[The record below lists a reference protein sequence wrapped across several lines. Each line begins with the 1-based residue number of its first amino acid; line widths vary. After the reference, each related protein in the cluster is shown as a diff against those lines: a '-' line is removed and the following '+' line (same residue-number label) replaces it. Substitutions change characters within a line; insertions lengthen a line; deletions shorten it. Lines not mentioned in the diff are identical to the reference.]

1 MRWLEVR
8 GRTFYAVQAVPRPLW
23 APVGKRRLVKSL
35 GTRDHHVAIARRHA
49 ALAEFQRTFD
59 GVRGHASAD
68 AIVDA
73 ALEWRQT
80 LTALTHGDTSRFTAS
95 TPEGPI
101 SDPDELR
108 TLANVVMEDE
118 AGSIESERGREAANA
133 FVGIARGTATPL
145 LLHVDAWLREG
156 GAKGPLATRTRT
168 QYRSDVLGFA
178 EWARTI
184 GIATVEAVTDI
195 VAGRYVTEQ
204 LVARGVQ
211 WATANRRITAASAY
225 WRWLRKRAGVK
236 ANPWAGQSLS
246 KGAGRNGDKTKRPF
260 SDAEAAKLLTGDAGV
275 ELADAMHVAALS
287 GMRIEEIYRLTV
299 TDCADGWF
307 RVRHAKTRAG
317 IRRVPI
323 HSALAAIVTRRCQG
337 KPAHVFL
344 FAEPGPVRDGRERSM
359 ALSKRFG
366 RYRQALGVHETVAG
380 ARHSRVDFHS
390 WRRWFVTTARN
401 AGVDRAVVAAVV
413 GHEVGNLTDDT
424 YSGGPDEKLLR
435 ACVAAVQLP
444 GVPAAADATNLAMT
458 ERHESDVWT

>member
-1 MRWLEVR
+1 MAETERVISRRYPRRDMRWLEVR

-23 APVGKRRLVKSL
+23 ARAGKRRLVKSL

-59 GVRGHASAD
+59 RVRGSASAD
-68 AIVDA
+68 GVVEG
-73 ALEWRQT
+73 ALVWRQT
-80 LTALTHGDTSRFTAS
+80 FAAFEHGDTSGFSAS
-95 TPEGPI
+95 WDGKAI

-108 TLANVVMEDE
+108 TVASGVLDDE
-118 AGSIESERGREAANA
+118 ALDIESEHGREAAIA

-156 GAKGPLATRTRT
+156 GAKGPLASRTRT
-168 QYRSDVLGFA
+168 QYRSDVQGLA

-184 GIATVEAVTDI
+184 GIVTVEAVTDV

-204 LVARGVQ
+204 LVARGVH

-236 ANPWAGQSLS
+236 ANPWTGQSLS
-246 KGAGRNGDKTKRPF
+246 NAAGHNGDKTKRPF
-260 SDAEAAKLLTGDAGV
+260 SDAEAAMLLTADAGI

-287 GMRIEEIYRLTV
+287 GMRLEEIYRLTV
-299 TDCADGWF
+299 ADCAGRWF
-307 RVRHAKTRAG
+307 RIRYAKTRAG
-317 IRRVPI
+317 VRRVPV
-323 HSALAAIVTRRCQG
+323 HSALAAIVARRCEG
-337 KPAHVFL
+337 KPANAFL
-344 FAEPGPVRDGRERSM
+344 FHEPGPARDGRERSM
-359 ALSKRFG
+359 SLSKRFG
-366 RYRQALGVHETVAG
+366 RYRRALGVHETVDG

-390 WRRWFVTTARN
+390 WRRWFITAARN
-401 AGVDRAVVAAVV
+401 ASVDRAVVAAVV

-435 ACVAAVQLP
+435 ACVEAVRLP
-444 GVPAAADATNLAMT
+444 GSV
-458 ERHESDVWT
+458 

>member
-23 APVGKRRLVKSL
+23 ARAGKRRLVKSL

-59 GVRGHASAD
+59 RVRGSASAD
-68 AIVDA
+68 ALVEA

-80 LTALTHGDTSRFTAS
+80 FTALEHGDTSRFSAS
-95 TPEGPI
+95 TSEGAI

-108 TLANVVMEDE
+108 TLASVVLEDE
-118 AGSIESERGREAANA
+118 AGSIESERGREAASA

-156 GAKGPLATRTRT
+156 GAKGPLAARTRT
-168 QYRSDVLGFA
+168 QYRSDVQGLA
-178 EWARTI
+178 EWAGTI
-184 GIATVEAVTDI
+184 GIATVEAVTDV

-204 LVARGVQ
+204 LVARGVH

-246 KGAGRNGDKTKRPF
+246 KAAGRNGDKTKRPF
-260 SDAEAAKLLTGDAGV
+260 SDAEAAMLLTGDAGI

-287 GMRIEEIYRLTV
+287 GMRLEEIYRLTV
-299 TDCADGWF
+299 ADCADRWF

-317 IRRVPI
+317 VRRVPV
-323 HSALAAIVTRRCQG
+323 HSALAAIVTRRCEG
-337 KPAHVFL
+337 KPANAFL
-344 FAEPGPVRDGRERSM
+344 FHEPGPVRDGRERSM

-366 RYRQALGVHETVAG
+366 RYRQALGVHETVDG

-390 WRRWFVTTARN
+390 WRRWFITAARN

-435 ACVAAVQLP
+435 ACVEAVRLP
-444 GVPAAADATNLAMT
+444 GGSGAANLREVRAT
-458 ERHESDVWT
+458 